1 VDNIKT
7 VFRFGWHYLR
17 QYWVR
22 LLAGVLFGVVFGM
35 SNASFVWATR
45 TLMNRFQPPEAV
57 VATTEVAPTGGLNT
71 AVGVTV
77 PEQLTGWR
85 ARAGGL
91 VDRWL
96 PRMGTPMSTQQIVGG
111 LLFLP
116 LLVGI
121 RSSADY
127 LNSYCMGWVSERVIR
142 DMRMEV
148 LEKLS
153 TLSLGYFQRTTTGDL
168 LTRINTD
175 TAALLRCLKQGAADL
190 VKETISLVSVLA
202 ALLWINWQLTL
213 FAMVFMPL
221 CLFPL
226 MVLGRKARR
235 ASRASILAVVEQS
248 SQLVELLGGIR
259 IIKAYNLETQQ
270 MDRYR
275 SYSQSLVHHG
285 MKGVQAKELVNPL
298 IEIISMLGLGV
309 LVIYIFSTQTSAGDF
324 VGFLTGLMLFFLP
337 IKKLAGVHIVF
348 EQASVGVQRLHELLS
363 ERPVVSEPANPKPLT
378 TFQSGIRFSNVTFSY
393 EPGRP
398 VLRNLSLDLP
408 RGSRIGVAGA
418 SGSGKSTLVNLL
430 FRFYD
435 PEAGTITIDDVDLRE
450 LSFRDLRRLMALV
463 SQDVILFDQT
473 VAENIA
479 LGRPGAT
486 REEIEAAARSAYAHE
501 FIVQMPGGYDSRIGE
516 RGVSLSGGQRQRLAI
531 ARAFVRNAPILVL
544 DEATASLDSQA
555 EAEVQAAI
563 ERLEQNR
570 TVLCV
575 AHRLSTL
582 GNMDRII
589 VLADGQ
595 IVESGSFRELLM
607 NNGLFY
613 TMARRQGFAANQPA

>member
-22 LLAGVLFGVVFGM
+22 LLAGVLLGVVFGM

-45 TLMNRFQPPEAV
+45 TLMNRFQPPEAA
-57 VATTEVAPTGGLNT
+57 VATSEVARDGELN
-71 AVGVTV
+71 APLGVTV

-85 ARAGGL
+85 VRAGEL

-153 TLSLGYFQRTTTGDL
+153 SLSLGYFQRSTTGDL

-213 FAMVFMPL
+213 FAMIFMPL

-259 IIKAYNLETQQ
+259 IIKAYNLEAQQ
-270 MDRYR
+270 MARYR
-275 SYSQSLVHHG
+275 AYSQSLVHHG

-363 ERPVVSEPANPKPLT
+363 ERPVVSEPANPKTLT

-435 PEAGTITIDDVDLRE
+435 PEAGTITIDGVDLRD
-450 LSFRDLRRLMALV
+450 LSFRDLRQLMALV
-463 SQDVILFDQT
+463 SQEVILFDQT

-486 REEIEAAARSAYAHE
+486 PEEIEAAARSAYAHE
-501 FIVQMPGGYDSRIGE
+501 FIVQMPRGYDSRIGE

-582 GNMDRII
+582 ANMDRII

-595 IVESGSFRELLM
+595 VVESGSFRELLM
-607 NNGLFY
+607 SNGLFT
-613 TMARRQGFAANQPA
+613 TMARRQGFSAHQPA

>member
-22 LLAGVLFGVVFGM
+22 LLAGVLLGVVFGM

-45 TLMNRFQPPEAV
+45 TLMNRFQPPEAA
-57 VATTEVAPTGGLNT
+57 VATAEVAATGGVNDP
-71 AVGVTV
+71 VGIPV
-77 PEQLTGWR
+77 PERLTGWR
-85 ARAGGL
+85 ARSSEL

-153 TLSLGYFQRTTTGDL
+153 TLSLGYFQRSTTGDL

-259 IIKAYNLETQQ
+259 IIKAYNLEAQQ
-270 MDRYR
+270 MARYR

-363 ERPVVSEPANPKPLT
+363 ERPVVSEPSNPKPLT
-378 TFQSGIRFSNVTFSY
+378 TFRSGIRFSNVTFSY

-450 LSFRDLRRLMALV
+450 LSFRDLRQLMALV

-486 REEIEAAARSAYAHE
+486 PEEIEAAARSAYAHE
-501 FIVQMPGGYDSRIGE
+501 FIAQMPRGYDSRIGE

-582 GNMDRII
+582 ANMDRII

-607 NNGLFY
+607 NNGLFT
-613 TMARRQGFAANQPA
+613 TMARRQGFAATQPA